1 MITAPLHP
9 EEALRQF
16 TLDCLNLLDTAAD
29 EYLDTLVGVARKAFG
44 VETVLI
50 SLIDRDRQWF
60 KARTGMQLSETS
72 RDIAFCSHTILQR
85 HSLVVP
91 DTLDDPRFLSN
102 PLVTAPP
109 YIRLYAGHPI
119 RVNGFPIGTLCLLHP
134 EPRQLTDTERGMLV
148 DLASLAEWHVLHRV
162 QSTHIR
168 TLYQTL
174 DAERHRGMTDPLT
187 QTWNRQGLDYFGQVL
202 EKAAR
207 VNEMKVA
214 VLYGDLDH
222 FKPINDRYGH
232 AIGDQALV
240 QAARRLKATLRADD
254 ILVRLGGEEFLILAM
269 VNQPEELAALAQRAR
284 ESIVDTPLLCNDI
297 SLSMT
302 ISFGA
307 TLKQAAESLDQAIYR
322 ADSALY
328 RAKANGRNSIELG

>member
-1 MITAPLHP
+1 MIIAPPHP
-9 EEALRQF
+9 DEALRQF

-29 EYLDTLVGVARKAFG
+29 EYLDTLVRVARSAFG

-60 KARTGMQLSETS
+60 KARTGMSLSETS

-134 EPRQLTDTERGMLV
+134 EPRQLSDAERSMLV

-174 DAERHRGMTDPLT
+174 DAERHRAMTDPLT
-187 QTWNRQGLDYFGQVL
+187 QAWNRQGLEYFGQAL
-202 EKAAR
+202 EKAALA
-207 VNEMKVA
+207 NDTKVG

-222 FKPINDRYGH
+222 FKSVNDRHGH
-232 AIGDQALV
+232 AVGDQAIV
-240 QAARRLKATLRADD
+240 QTARRLKATLRADD
-254 ILVRLGGEEFLILAM
+254 ILVRLGGEEFLILVL
-269 VNQPEELAALAQRAR
+269 VNQREELAQLARRAR
-284 ESIVDTPLLCNDI
+284 QAIVETPLLCAGV

-302 ISFGA
+302 ISLGV
-307 TLKQAAESLDQAIYR
+307 TLKMRDETLAQAIHR

-328 RAKANGRNSIELG
+328 RAKANGRNCIELG